1 MADGFRPEVLAA
13 FMQQVVDEPV
23 IPNLF
28 LRTVHSSR
36 SLLLAA
42 PMSDASSSGHPSCHD
57 LQVAAALRL
66 DDAPL
71 APHRQKGLDRRPALG
86 GLHPPRQGHRAQ
98 LVCGAPP
105 ASEGAA
111 RRACA
116 EAADDACAAARIR
129 GQECVLLSLL
139 RPKFPADAPRFRRG
153 WSAERTQSGG
163 PRGSRRRASRGA
175 VAVRKRNSGLVERAC
190 VVSLPVAQP
199 TIRDSRDPGR
209 RCDFHSLRSPRSFVG
224 HQRLRTNRLAIS

>member
-28 LRTVHSSR
+28 LRTVRSSR
-36 SLLLAA
+36 SLFLQAL
-42 PMSDASSSGHPSCHD
+42 MFDSSSAGHPSCHD

-66 DDAPL
+66 NDAPL
-71 APHRQKGLDRRPALG
+71 APHRQKGLERRPALG

-111 RRACA
+111 CRACA

-129 GQECVLLSLL
+129 GQECVLPSLL
-139 RPKFPADAPRFRRG
+139 RERDSADAPRF
-153 WSAERTQSGG
+153 AEGGAQNARSQAVLEALAEEPAGEPSRSG
-163 PRGSRRRASRGA
+163 
-175 VAVRKRNSGLVERAC
+175 SGT
-190 VVSLPVAQP
+190 PV
-199 TIRDSRDPGR
+199 
-209 RCDFHSLRSPRSFVG
+209 L
-224 HQRLRTNRLAIS
+224 